1 MDINK
6 INNNA
11 NVNIQKIQKN
21 IKNNQKK
28 LQINNRD
35 VFKAE
40 GNSKKY
46 LELASKLPEV
56 RTKLVN
62 EMKSAI
68 ENGAYN
74 IDAEKI
80 SKKMLGG
87 L

>member
-1 MDINK
+1 MDINR
-6 INNNA
+6 IGNNT
-11 NVNIQKIQKN
+11 NVNIQKIQKETQ
-21 IKNNQKK
+21 NNTTAKK
-28 LQINNRD
+28 SDNKD
-35 VFKAE
+35 VFQAE

-62 EMKSAI
+62 ELKSAI
-68 ENGAYN
+68 ENGAYD
-74 IDAEKI
+74 IDADKI

>member
-1 MDINK
+1 MDINR
-6 INNNA
+6 IGNNA
-11 NVNIQKIQKN
+11 NVNIQKIQKE
-21 IKNNQKK
+21 IQNNKTSKK
-28 LQINNRD
+28 LDNKDIFQ
-35 VFKAE
+35 AE

-46 LELASKLPEV
+46 LELASRLPEV

-62 EMKSAI
+62 ELKSAI
-68 ENGAYN
+68 ENGAYD

>member
-11 NVNIQKIQKN
+11 DVNIQKIQQN
-21 IKNNQKK
+21 IKNNKK
-28 LQINNRD
+28 QAQVNNKD
-35 VFKAE
+35 VFELE

-46 LELASKLPEV
+46 LELASKLPDV
-56 RTKLVN
+56 RKKLVN

-68 ENGAYN
+68 ENGTYK

>member
-1 MDINK
+1 MDINR
-6 INNNA
+6 IGNNT
-11 NVNIQKIQKN
+11 NVNIQKIQKE
-21 IKNNQKK
+21 IQNNTTAKK
-28 LQINNRD
+28 SDNKD
-35 VFKAE
+35 VFQAE

-62 EMKSAI
+62 ELKSAI
-68 ENGAYN
+68 ENGAYD
-74 IDAEKI
+74 IDADKI

>member
-6 INNNA
+6 INNNT

-21 IKNNQKK
+21 IKNDKK
-28 LQINNRD
+28 QIELNNRD
-35 VFKAE
+35 VFKSE
-40 GNSKKY
+40 GNSKRY

-68 ENGAYN
+68 ENGAYK
-74 IDAEKI
+74 IDADKI

>member
-1 MDINK
+1 MDINR
-6 INNNA
+6 ISNNS
-11 NVNIQKIQKN
+11 NVNMQKIQKE
-21 IKNNQKK
+21 
-28 LQINNRD
+28 INNNKTTKKSNNND
-35 VFKAE
+35 VFQAE
-40 GNSKKY
+40 GNSKRY

-62 EMKSAI
+62 ELKSAI
-68 ENGAYN
+68 ENGTYN

>member
-21 IKNNQKK
+21 IKNNQKQ

-35 VFKAE
+35 VFKSE

-68 ENGAYN
+68 ENEAYN